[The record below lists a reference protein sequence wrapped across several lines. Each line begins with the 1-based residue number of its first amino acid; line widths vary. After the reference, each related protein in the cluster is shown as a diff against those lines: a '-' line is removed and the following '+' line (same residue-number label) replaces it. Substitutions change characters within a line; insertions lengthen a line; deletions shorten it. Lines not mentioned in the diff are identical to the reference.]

1 MKSVWQGTVVDWAA
15 INSPTAKEVI
25 LTEFSDLL
33 QAENDTREWDKEEDE
48 SMLSDL
54 LDPSLSD

>member
-15 INSPTAKEVI
+15 INSLMAKEVI